1 VRRLGVLVLVV
12 CAAAVVAA
20 CGRGES
26 RAQEAAV
33 ATVPCA
39 GTVAVMAPYGGIG
52 GKDSVQMNW
61 ARVAL
66 DTFNVEHGTDFS
78 FLPEN
83 IDLSTSQARAAA
95 QRIVENPDVVGV
107 VGPQT
112 SAAAAAIGPIFAA
125 GGLAFVSPSATRT
138 SLTNGDLP
146 GFYRVVPNDAVQ
158 GPTIAAFVADRLNG
172 RSALVLDQQEAYS
185 LPLAESVATGL
196 RERGVRVKRAG
207 SQVGQEDY
215 ADKIALIDDTVDTV
229 VLSFVQAADA
239 QRFAEQMKAAGKDV
253 DIVGGDSLFVLGDF
267 DVRGAYVSTYAPD
280 STMTEEGRDLLRI
293 YQTIFGEF
301 APYGGP
307 AYVAMEVVLEAAQ
320 RSCRDGVATREGV
333 MAALPSVALEDSL
346 LGTPVAFDENGDIVD
361 GRFNVYRID
370 GRGYTLV
377 Q

>member
-1 VRRLGVLVLVV
+1 MRRLALIALIA
-12 CAAAVVAA
+12 CSAAVVAA
-20 CGRGES
+20 CGRAET
-26 RAQEAAV
+26 RAQEVAAT
-33 ATVPCA
+33 AAPCA

-66 DTFNVEHGTDFS
+66 DTFNVERGTDFS

-83 IDLSTSQARAAA
+83 IDISTTRALAAA
-95 QRIVENPDVVGV
+95 DRIADNPDVVGV

-125 GGLAFVSPSATRT
+125 AGLAFVSPSATRT
-138 SLTNGDLP
+138 SLTNGDFP
-146 GFYRVVPNDAVQ
+146 GFFRVVPNDGVQ
-158 GPTIAAFVADRLNG
+158 GPTIAAFVADHLDAG
-172 RSALVLDQQEAYS
+172 TVLVLDQQEPYS
-185 LPLAESVATGL
+185 LPLAERVATGL
-196 RERGVRVKRAG
+196 RERGVRVVRAG

-215 ADKIALIDDTVDTV
+215 ADKIALIDDSVDTV
-229 VLSFVQAADA
+229 VLSFVQATDA
-239 QRFAEQMKAAGKDV
+239 QRFAEQMQAAGKSAN
-253 DIVGGDSLFVLGDF
+253 IVGGDSLFVLGDF

-280 STMTEEGRDLLRI
+280 STVTAEGRELLRI

-307 AYVAMEVVLEAAQ
+307 AYVAMEVILEAAE

-333 MAALPSVALEDSL
+333 RTTLPSVVLDNSL
-346 LGTPVAFDENGDIVD
+346 LGMPVAFDENGDIVD
-361 GRFNVYRID
+361 GKFNVYRID
-370 GRGYTLV
+370 GRGYTQV